1 MNERSLSNVTF
12 VVQLHSHK
20 GRSESVHKGIHPNLI
35 IIVQVTLF
43 RLLQSVH
50 ERKKERNYSNV
61 MIVIKSFL
69 LKEISIDLF
78 YQFMK
83 ERSRTK
89 INSRIYDDLS

>member
-1 MNERSLSNVTF
+1 M
-12 VVQLHSHK
+12 
-20 GRSESVHKGIHPNLI
+20 
-35 IIVQVTLF
+35 
-43 RLLQSVH
+43 
-50 ERKKERNYSNV
+50 KERNYSNV
-61 MIVIKSFL
+61 MIVVKSFL